1 MFKLGAPFS
10 ARQGRGLRLP
20 GGRHL
25 PGVGDKVGRGVSE
38 AKDLLKDELLHISPD
53 EILPSSPADD
63 VDSETPTFVA
73 NYPYGPV
80 DAGIN
85 IEDLPQIP
93 LGPHVNLSA
102 FGPNGVRKAEY
113 TIVKTLTR
121 LPQLF
126 LSAIGVGDLMCVVFP
141 STCKAPPLIGTMLRR
156 RRRRSPRRMGGRMG
170 GRKSGFGGFGKYQSQ
185 RRRKICRT
193 THSTEGSKPPKTVSK
208 KKDSPKPASQKDDS
222 SSQGSDSSQQD
233 SGVPP
238 RRVHIKNFHSAAE
251 MITMLVETGVST
263 ASRAFDI
270 ANEQSDR
277 QSAGVDDYDYDS
289 SSDYDSPTSPQT
301 TVPVTQR
308 PTNVSATTTTVKS
321 SSAAPSTTRVPARK
335 GINWSG

>member
-1 MFKLGAPFS
+1 MGAPFS
-10 ARQGRGLRLP
+10 ARQGRALRLP

-170 GRKSGFGGFGKYQSQ
+170 GRRSGFGGFGKYQSQ

>member
-1 MFKLGAPFS
+1 MGAPFS
-10 ARQGRGLRLP
+10 ARQGRALRLP

-53 EILPSSPADD
+53 DILPSSPADD

-80 DAGIN
+80 DATIN

-141 STCKAPPLIGTMLRR
+141 STCKAPPLIGTTLRR

-170 GRKSGFGGFGKYQSQ
+170 GRRSGFGGFGKYKSP
-185 RRRKICRT
+185 RRRKLCQT
-193 THSTEGSKPPKTVSK
+193 THSTSKKKKDSP
-208 KKDSPKPASQKDDS
+208 KKDSPKPASLNDDS

-238 RRVHIKNFHSAAE
+238 RRVHIKNFNSAAE
-251 MITMLVETGVST
+251 MLTMLVETGVST
-263 ASRAFDI
+263 ARGAFDI

-277 QSAGVDDYDYDS
+277 QSAAADDYDYDS
-289 SSDYDSPTSPQT
+289 SSDYDSLASSQT
-301 TVPVTQR
+301 TVPVTR
-308 PTNVSATTTTVKS
+308 KSTNVSATTTTVKS
-321 SSAAPSTTRVPARK
+321 SSVAPSTTRVPARK

>member
-1 MFKLGAPFS
+1 MGAPFS

-53 EILPSSPADD
+53 EIIPSSPADD

-170 GRKSGFGGFGKYQSQ
+170 GRRSGFGGFGKYQSQ

>member
-1 MFKLGAPFS
+1 MGAPFS
-10 ARQGRGLRLP
+10 ARQGRALRLP

-53 EILPSSPADD
+53 DILPSSPADD

-170 GRKSGFGGFGKYQSQ
+170 GRRSGFGGFGKYKSP
-185 RRRKICRT
+185 RRRKLCQT
-193 THSTEGSKPPKTVSK
+193 THSTSKKKKDSP
-208 KKDSPKPASQKDDS
+208 KKDSPKPASLKDDS

-238 RRVHIKNFHSAAE
+238 RRVHIKNFNSAAE
-251 MITMLVETGVST
+251 MLTMLVETGVST
-263 ASRAFDI
+263 ARGAFDI

-277 QSAGVDDYDYDS
+277 QSAAADDYDYDS
-289 SSDYDSPTSPQT
+289 SSDYDSPASSQT
-301 TVPVTQR
+301 TVPVTR
-308 PTNVSATTTTVKS
+308 KSTNVSATTTTVKS
-321 SSAAPSTTRVPARK
+321 SSVAPSTTRVPARK

>member
-10 ARQGRGLRLP
+10 ARQGRALRLP

-53 EILPSSPADD
+53 DILPSSPADD

-80 DAGIN
+80 DATIN

-170 GRKSGFGGFGKYQSQ
+170 GRRSGFGGFGKYKSP
-185 RRRKICRT
+185 RRRKLCQT
-193 THSTEGSKPPKTVSK
+193 THSTSKKKKDSP
-208 KKDSPKPASQKDDS
+208 KKDSPKPASLNDDS

-238 RRVHIKNFHSAAE
+238 RRVHIKNFNSAAE
-251 MITMLVETGVST
+251 MLTMLVETGVST
-263 ASRAFDI
+263 ARGAFDI

-277 QSAGVDDYDYDS
+277 QSAAADDYDYDS
-289 SSDYDSPTSPQT
+289 SSDYDSPPSPQT
-301 TVPVTQR
+301 AAPVTQR
-308 PTNVSATTTTVKS
+308 TTNVSTTTTTVKS
-321 SSAAPSTTRVPARK
+321 SSIAPSTRAPARK
-335 GINWSG
+335 GVNWSG

>member
-170 GRKSGFGGFGKYQSQ
+170 GRRSGFGGFGKYQSQ

>member
-141 STCKAPPLIGTMLRR
+141 TTCKAPPLIGSMLRR

-170 GRKSGFGGFGKYQSQ
+170 GRRSGFGGFGRYKSP
-185 RRRKICRT
+185 RRRKICKT
-193 THSTEGSKPPKTVSK
+193 THSTGGSKSSKTVSK
-208 KKDSPKPASQKDDS
+208 EKDSPKPASQKDDS

-238 RRVHIKNFHSAAE
+238 RRVHIKNFNSAAE
-251 MITMLVETGVST
+251 MLTMLVETGVST

-277 QSAGVDDYDYDS
+277 QSAAAEDYDYDS
-289 SSDYDSPTSPQT
+289 SDYDSPPSPQT
-301 TVPVTQR
+301 AAPVTQR
-308 PTNVSATTTTVKS
+308 TTNVSTTTTTVKS
-321 SSAAPSTTRVPARK
+321 SSIAPSTRAPARK
-335 GINWSG
+335 GVNWSG

>member
-10 ARQGRGLRLP
+10 ARQGRALRLP

-53 EILPSSPADD
+53 DILPSSPADD

-170 GRKSGFGGFGKYQSQ
+170 GRRSGFGGFGKYKSP
-185 RRRKICRT
+185 RRRKLCQT
-193 THSTEGSKPPKTVSK
+193 THSTSKKKKDSP
-208 KKDSPKPASQKDDS
+208 KKDSPKPASLNDDS

-238 RRVHIKNFHSAAE
+238 RRVHIKNFNSAAE
-251 MITMLVETGVST
+251 MLTMLVETGVST
-263 ASRAFDI
+263 ARGAFDI

-277 QSAGVDDYDYDS
+277 QSAAADDYDYDS
-289 SSDYDSPTSPQT
+289 SSDYDSPASSQT
-301 TVPVTQR
+301 TVPVTR
-308 PTNVSATTTTVKS
+308 KSTNVSTTTTTVRS
-321 SSAAPSTTRVPARK
+321 SSVVPSTTRAPTRK
-335 GINWSG
+335 GVNWSG

>member
-1 MFKLGAPFS
+1 MGAPFS
-10 ARQGRGLRLP
+10 ARQGRALRLP

-53 EILPSSPADD
+53 DILPSSPADD

-170 GRKSGFGGFGKYQSQ
+170 GRRSGFGGFGKYQSQ